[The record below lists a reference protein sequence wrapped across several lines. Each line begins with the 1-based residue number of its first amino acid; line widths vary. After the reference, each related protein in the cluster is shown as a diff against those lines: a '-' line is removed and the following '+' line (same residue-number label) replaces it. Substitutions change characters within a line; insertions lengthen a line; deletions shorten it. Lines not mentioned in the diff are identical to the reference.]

1 MIALDTNI
9 LARYLLNDE
18 PKQCRAAAAL
28 LRKREAYTA
37 PPTVLLELVW
47 VLGVNDCSR
56 TEIVG
61 ALKHLVGLPNF
72 KPREFEAVCRAIQ
85 WYEEG
90 MDFGDALHLALSAK
104 DEQLLTF
111 DRSLARLAERIG
123 AAPAVNEVQ

>member
-9 LARYLLNDE
+9 LARYLLNDDPE
-18 PKQCRAAAAL
+18 QSRAAAAL
-28 LRKREAYTA
+28 LRKRETYTA

-56 TEIVG
+56 AEITA

-104 DEQLLTF
+104 DEKLLTF
-111 DRSLARLAERIG
+111 DRSLAKLAGKIG
-123 AAPAVNEVQ
+123 AAPGVTEAL

>member
-9 LARYLLNDE
+9 FARYLLNDDLE
-18 PKQCRAAAAL
+18 QSKAAAAL
-28 LRKREAYTA
+28 LRKREIYTA

-47 VLGVNDCSR
+47 VLGVNDSSR
-56 TEIVG
+56 AEITG

-90 MDFGDALHLALSAK
+90 MDFGDAHIAFAIDSTRRRKARSPSAPSRTS
-104 DEQLLTF
+104 LTT
-111 DRSLARLAERIG
+111 G
-123 AAPAVNEVQ
+123 

>member
-9 LARYLLNDE
+9 LARYLLNDDPE
-18 PKQCRAAAAL
+18 QSKAAATL
-28 LRKREAYTA
+28 LRKREIYTA

-47 VLGVNDCSR
+47 VLGVNGSSR
-56 TEIVG
+56 AEITR

-72 KPREFEAVCRAIQ
+72 RPRQFEAVCRSIQ

-104 DEQLLTF
+104 DERLLTF
-111 DRSLARLAERIG
+111 DRALAKLAGKIG
-123 AAPAVNEVQ
+123 ASPEVTEAP